1 LALNNDKEV
10 IEGSKG
16 RQNTLKGKIQEA
28 SLRDQIP
35 KKLLSKLND
44 LDIGQQVAE
53 IWNSANA
60 NRSEWLDSQMK
71 LLQEFEQFVAP
82 IYQPAYNWSS
92 TVHLPVA
99 YTLCRT
105 FHSRMYSALFSFDPF
120 FTVTARKEANSDRAP
135 LVQELLRYTLKEWC
149 NDYSGI
155 EEVCDRWL
163 WSWITSGRGILKSRW
178 ERKYTR
184 FMDVVD
190 VQRPGP
196 TQFVIDEQGNE
207 QAVPTMETVEEEQE
221 VVLTCFDGPQVDLVL
236 PEDLV
241 IVGGEGDPDKA
252 DVVIHQ
258 QFLTASELWTLSD
271 QGIFD
276 EDAVRNVIAGGPS
289 SKSGDVTGI
298 IKQERSELS
307 QQGSLDVEYDQ
318 DRYRILECYM
328 KKSVDGSG
336 IASDIVVW
344 VCLNTRDVLR
354 ASYLHRLSKA
364 GQRPFAVI
372 DFHRKTDTSHPV
384 GLVELTYSLC
394 KELDTIHNMR
404 LDFGLL
410 STLPFGFYR
419 ASSSLSQTKIPL
431 EPGSLMPTDNPQTD
445 IFFPNLGNRTSWGMQ
460 EEAALYNYVE
470 RMTSVSDLSLGILG
484 GQGASR
490 TATGSRIVANENN
503 SNLDIYLKRMN
514 RGVKKLL
521 RLIFEQVQMRI
532 PAGLQFKLLGEDGN
546 NYWGQVK
553 SREEIAGN
561 YDFELEGSSAASNKQ
576 VQIDTAQQIYQVT
589 ANPLDIQ
596 LGIITPAE
604 RFEAVK
610 NLLQAIGVRSWSKF
624 VRKPDGA
631 SRLFTPEEIA
641 NRVLAGVDV
650 RLGPEQDLDG
660 FIQYVQYVFD
670 TDELLGQFNEEQ
682 TILLAR
688 KMQEAQQMSQALKEM
703 ASQQANARQMQN
715 NAAMSAQQ
723 TQPGAASPM
732 GPASMGA

>member
-1 LALNNDKEV
+1 
-10 IEGSKG
+10 
-16 RQNTLKGKIQEA
+16 
-28 SLRDQIP
+28 
-35 KKLLSKLND
+35 
-44 LDIGQQVAE
+44 
-53 IWNSANA
+53 
-60 NRSEWLDSQMK
+60 
-71 LLQEFEQFVAP
+71 
-82 IYQPAYNWSS
+82 
-92 TVHLPVA
+92 
-99 YTLCRT
+99 
-105 FHSRMYSALFSFDPF
+105 
-120 FTVTARKEANSDRAP
+120 
-135 LVQELLRYTLKEWC
+135 
-149 NDYSGI
+149 
-155 EEVCDRWL
+155 
-163 WSWITSGRGILKSRW
+163 
-178 ERKYTR
+178 
-184 FMDVVD
+184 
-190 VQRPGP
+190 
-196 TQFVIDEQGNE
+196 
-207 QAVPTMETVEEEQE
+207 
-221 VVLTCFDGPQVDLVL
+221 
-236 PEDLV
+236 
-241 IVGGEGDPDKA
+241 
-252 DVVIHQ
+252 
-258 QFLTASELWTLSD
+258 
-271 QGIFD
+271 
-276 EDAVRNVIAGGPS
+276 
-289 SKSGDVTGI
+289 
-298 IKQERSELS
+298 
-307 QQGSLDVEYDQ
+307 
-318 DRYRILECYM
+318 
-328 KKSVDGSG
+328 
-336 IASDIVVW
+336 
-344 VCLNTRDVLR
+344 
-354 ASYLHRLSKA
+354 
-364 GQRPFAVI
+364 
-372 DFHRKTDTSHPV
+372 
-384 GLVELTYSLC
+384 
-394 KELDTIHNMR
+394 
-404 LDFGLL
+404 
-410 STLPFGFYR
+410 
-419 ASSSLSQTKIPL
+419 
-431 EPGSLMPTDNPQTD
+431 
-445 IFFPNLGNRTSWGMQ
+445 MQ